1 MTPISRYYLTVEG
14 RLVHYRKAGTGPLLL
29 LLHQSPQSSLDHVE
43 LMGRWASRFTMIA
56 PDRPGCGQSDP
67 LPDAAPGFDRYG
79 DATAA
84 FLDALGVQR
93 VPVYGFHTG
102 ASEALSLAARHP
114 HRVVAVAA
122 NGVAVMTPAELAE
135 IDREYLPLL
144 QPSWDGAHLAWLW
157 ARMREQ
163 TVFFPWFKR
172 TRAARMHYDMAPPA
186 RTQRYVLELL
196 RAWRTYQVAYRA
208 AFQFDGVAALRHS
221 RAPML
226 VGAAGAD
233 PLREH
238 LARLGVVRE
247 GVEIRAF
254 DTAAELESAAADFLA
269 SHAGRAAATATARA
283 FAASAAVGAASQSAN
298 AYSQSSP
305 AVPVERRQRTATSRR
320 FVGPPGAALH
330 VAFDGPRDGE
340 RLVVLHDAGE
350 RAASIAALVAA
361 LSAAGFNVLAP
372 DLPGHGE
379 SAPLAKGEPWPVD
392 ATAERIAEEFAGAPV
407 TLLGLG
413 ASAAVAL
420 AAAQS
425 GRMSVSR
432 VIVWQPS
439 QWPLGQRAEIVG
451 AFASTPVPD
460 WHGGHLSHAWHRA
473 RDAGL
478 FHPWCLRRDAQ
489 AWQDEPRVDTLD
501 VHERCV
507 ALLLSGDAGPAL
519 AAAAAADD
527 LRQRIETLAVS
538 VDVVLDAASP
548 AAYLDPLRATL
559 LGSRATVVTVTGGL
573 VAAIVAGP
581 GASTRA

>member
-1 MTPISRYYLTVEG
+1 MTPISRHYLSVDG

-43 LMGRWASRFTMIA
+43 LMGRWAGRFTMIA

-93 VPVYGFHTG
+93 LPVYGYHTG

-114 HRVVAVAA
+114 QRVVAVAA
-122 NGVAVMTPAELAE
+122 NGVAAMTPAELAE
-135 IDREYLPLL
+135 IDRDYLPLL
-144 QPSWDGAHLAWLW
+144 EPSWDGAHLAWLW
-157 ARMREQ
+157 ARLREQ

-172 TRAARMHYDMAPPA
+172 TRGARMQYDMAPPV

-208 AFQFDGVAALRHS
+208 AFHFDAVAALRRS
-221 RAPML
+221 RAPVM
-226 VGAAGAD
+226 VAAAGAD

-238 LARLGVVRE
+238 LARLGELRKGAE
-247 GVEIRAF
+247 ARSF
-254 DTAAELESAAADFLA
+254 DSATELEAAAAEFLA
-269 SHAGRAAATATARA
+269 LHASRAAATTPTA
-283 FAASAAVGAASQSAN
+283 AAPTPTADAADAS
-298 AYSQSSP
+298 
-305 AVPVERRQRTATSRR
+305 PVERRVRTATSRR
-320 FVGPPGAALH
+320 FVGPQGAALH
-330 VAFDGPRDGE
+330 VAFDGPREGE

-350 RAASIAALVAA
+350 RAASIASLVGA

-379 SAPLAKGEPWPVD
+379 SAPLSRGEAWPVE
-392 ATAERIAEEFAGAPV
+392 ASAERIADEFAGAPV

-413 ASAAVAL
+413 AGAAVAL

-425 GRMSVSR
+425 GRMSVNR
-432 VIVWQPS
+432 VIAWQPS
-439 QWPLGQRAEIVG
+439 QWPAAQRAAIIG
-451 AFASTPVPD
+451 ACAAAPVPD

-478 FHPWCLRRDAQ
+478 YHPWCQRLNAH

-507 ALLLSGDAGPAL
+507 ALLLSGEAGPAL
-519 AAAAAADD
+519 AAAAVADD
-527 LRQRIETLAVS
+527 LRRRIEAADVP

-548 AAYLDPLRATL
+548 ATYLDNLRVVL
-559 LGSRATVVTVTGGL
+559 QGSRATLVSAARGPAEAVTAL
-573 VAAIVAGP
+573 VASAGM
-581 GASTRA
+581 A

>member
-1 MTPISRYYLTVEG
+1 MVGISRHYVSVDG

-29 LLHQSPQSSLDHVE
+29 LLHQSPQSSLDYVE

-84 FLDALGVQR
+84 FLDAIGIRR

-114 HRVVAVAA
+114 QRVVAVAA
-122 NGVAVMTPAELAE
+122 NGVAAVTPAELAE
-135 IDREYLPLL
+135 IDRDYLPLL
-144 QPSWDGAHLAWLW
+144 EPSWDGAHLAWLW

-172 TRAARMHYDMAPPA
+172 TRAARMAYDMAPPV
-186 RTQRYVLELL
+186 RTQRFVLELL
-196 RAWRTYQVAYRA
+196 RAWRTYHVAYRA
-208 AFQFDGVAALRHS
+208 AFHFDGVAALRHS
-221 RAPML
+221 SAPTM
-226 VGAAGAD
+226 VAAAGAD

-238 LARLGVVRE
+238 LARLGAPRA
-247 GVEIRAF
+247 GLEIRAF
-254 DTAAELESAAADFLA
+254 ETAAELEAAAADFLA
-269 SHAGRAAATATARA
+269 AHAGHAGHAPAGAPAASHAP
-283 FAASAAVGAASQSAN
+283 SA
-298 AYSQSSP
+298 
-305 AVPVERRQRTATSRR
+305 ERRQRTATTRR

-330 VAFDGPRDGE
+330 VAFDGPREGE
-340 RLVVLHDAGE
+340 RLIVLHDAGE
-350 RAASIAALVAA
+350 RAASIAPLVGA
-361 LSAAGFNVLAP
+361 LSASGFNVMAP

-379 SAPLAKGEPWPVD
+379 SAPLARGEPWPVD
-392 ATAERIAEEFAGAPV
+392 ATADRIAEEFAGAPV

-425 GRMSVSR
+425 GRMSVNR

-439 QWPLGQRAEIVG
+439 AWPLGQHAEIVG
-451 AFASTPVPD
+451 AFAATPVPD

-478 FHPWCLRRDAQ
+478 FHPWCLRRLSQ
-489 AWQDEPRVDTLD
+489 AWQDEPRLETLD

-507 ALLLSGDAGPAL
+507 ALLLCGDAGPAL
-519 AAAAAADD
+519 AAAAASDD
-527 LRQRIETLAVS
+527 LRQRLETLAVP
-538 VDVVLDAASP
+538 VDVLLDAAAPQS
-548 AAYLDPLRATL
+548 YLAHLRQQL
-559 LGSRATVVTVTGGL
+559 QGSRATLDVVAGGL
-573 VAAIVAGP
+573 VAALAARYQVA
-581 GASTRA
+581 

>member
-1 MTPISRYYLTVEG
+1 MTPISRHYISVDG

-29 LLHQSPQSSLDHVE
+29 LLHQSPQSSLDHAE
-43 LMGRWASRFTMIA
+43 LMGRWAGRFTMIA

-93 VPVYGFHTG
+93 VPVYGYHTG

-114 HRVVAVAA
+114 QRVVAVAA

-135 IDREYLPLL
+135 IDRDYLPLL
-144 QPSWDGAHLAWLW
+144 EPSWDGAHLAWLW
-157 ARMREQ
+157 ARLREQ

-172 TRAARMHYDMAPPA
+172 TRAARMQYDMAPPV

-208 AFQFDGVAALRHS
+208 AFQFDAVAALRRS
-221 RAPML
+221 RAPVM
-226 VGAAGAD
+226 VAAAGAD

-238 LARLGVVRE
+238 LARLGELRKGAE
-247 GVEIRAF
+247 LRSF
-254 DTAAELESAAADFLA
+254 DSATELEAAAAEFLALHASRAAD
-269 SHAGRAAATATARA
+269 TTP
-283 FAASAAVGAASQSAN
+283 
-298 AYSQSSP
+298 SP
-305 AVPVERRQRTATSRR
+305 AAHAADATDAAPVERRARTATTRR
-320 FVGPPGAALH
+320 FVGPQGAALH
-330 VAFDGPRDGE
+330 VAFDGPREGE

-350 RAASIAALVAA
+350 RAASIASLVGA

-379 SAPLAKGEPWPVD
+379 SAPLSRGEPWPVE
-392 ATAERIAEEFAGAPV
+392 ATAERIADEFAGAPV

-413 ASAAVAL
+413 AGAAVAL

-425 GRMSVSR
+425 GRMSVNR
-432 VIVWQPS
+432 VIAWQPA
-439 QWPLGQRAEIVG
+439 QWPTAQRAAIVG
-451 AFASTPVPD
+451 AFAAAPLPD

-478 FHPWCLRRDAQ
+478 YHPWCQRLNAH

-507 ALLLSGDAGPAL
+507 ALLLSGEAGPAL
-519 AAAAAADD
+519 AAAAVADD
-527 LRQRIETLAVS
+527 LRARIESLDVP
-538 VDVVLDAASP
+538 VEVVLDAASP
-548 AAYLDPLRATL
+548 AAYLDHLRVL
-559 LGSRATVVTVTGGL
+559 LQGSRATLVTAARGPAAAVTAL
-573 VAAIVAGP
+573 VASAGM
-581 GASTRA
+581 A